1 MNPDDVDKASVI
13 FHRAEYDYSSLRPGV
28 SRLLERLVPLA
39 ITPGARVLIKP
50 NFLAPAKPDRAMTTH
65 PMVLRAVVEYVLQ
78 RGARPLVADSPGMGG
93 FERLL
98 REGGYSEALTGL
110 EVEVRPFRETLQ
122 VDIGEPFGKIAI
134 AREALE
140 ADAVIN
146 LPKLKTHAMMM
157 LTLGVKNLFGC
168 VVGLT
173 KVQWHLRSG
182 VNRHLFARLLV
193 QIYRAVNPMVT
204 LIDGI
209 LGMEG
214 QGPGRSG
221 TPRQL
226 GVLVA
231 GASAPAVDMA
241 VCRLLQVPAD
251 QLPTHRAAAELGLS
265 PRDVAISGQFQPI
278 RNFKLPILG
287 PLTFGPERIQP
298 LIRKHLIQRPAVEA
312 GKCRGCG
319 ECWRH
324 CPAKAITPYAQTI
337 GFDYDRCIRCYCCV
351 EMCPHGVLAA
361 VETGPAKALRRLT
374 VLRDRVVHRKGR
386 KWTYRSRRSSH

>member
-1 MNPDDVDKASVI
+1 MDLNRVI
-13 FHRAEYDYSSLRPGV
+13 FHSTDYHYRSLMPAV
-28 SRLLERLVPLA
+28 SGLLDRLGPLH
-39 ITPGARVLIKP
+39 IGSGAKVLIKP

-78 RGARPLVADSPGMGG
+78 RGAAPLVADSPGMGT

-98 REGGYSEALTGL
+98 REGGYAEALRGL
-110 EVEVRPFRETLQ
+110 DVELRPFRESIQ

-134 AREALE
+134 AREAME

-168 VVGLT
+168 IVGLA
-173 KVQWHLRSG
+173 KVQWHMRSG

-193 QIYRAVNPMVT
+193 QIYRAVNPAVT
-204 LIDGI
+204 LVDGI

-221 TPRQL
+221 TPRRMGL
-226 GVLVA
+226 LVA

-251 QLPTHRAAAELGLS
+251 ELPTHRAAVELGLA
-265 PRDVAISGQFQPI
+265 PRDISISGKFQPI
-278 RNFKLPILG
+278 GDFSLPVLG
-287 PLTFGPERIQP
+287 PLTFGPRRLEP
-298 LIRKHLIQRPAVEA
+298 LIRRHLIQRPAVEA
-312 GKCRGCG
+312 DKCRMCG

-324 CPAKAITPYAQTI
+324 CPAQAITPHARAI
-337 GFDYDRCIRCYCCV
+337 EFDFDRCIRCYCCA
-351 EMCPHGVLAA
+351 EMCPHGALAA
-361 VETGPAKALRRLT
+361 VETGPAKAIRRLSA
-374 VLRDRVVHRKGR
+374 LRDRVVHRLDRKG
-386 KWTYRSRRSSH
+386 SSGSKGSPH